1 MRALLG
7 ATLIDGSGAPPL
19 ADAAVLVEGERIAA
33 AGPRSAVPVP
43 AEAEIADLTGCTLL
57 PGLIDCHDHFAFGA
71 YSLMD
76 VWGLDAPASARH
88 LRTASILRRTL
99 ESGYTT
105 VRDAAWLDLG
115 FKQAIAAGDIVG
127 PRLVLAVNIITPTG
141 GIGDATSPAGHGRMH
156 PADPMLPDGV
166 ADGADA
172 ARAAVRRMVRAGA
185 DVIKCATTGGASSR
199 VGHGPLDPVFTL
211 EEMRALVEEAHA
223 HGRPVMCH
231 AIGGPGLRLAI
242 EAGVDSVDHGAYL
255 DDDPGLVEQMAAQ
268 GTFFVPTLTVYT
280 FHRDRGAPHVQARAR
295 EMQPHEQASI
305 RLALEAGVKIVAGTD
320 AGGYAHNINA
330 RELALLVEA
339 GLSPMQAIQ
348 AATGRA
354 AECLQL
360 ADEIG
365 TVETG
370 KRADLAAFRGDPLAD
385 ITILEREQPVL
396 VLQDGEVRVG

>member
-19 ADAAVLVEGERIAA
+19 TDAAVLVEGERIAA
-33 AGPRSAVPVP
+33 AGPRDAVPVP
-43 AEAEIADLTGCTLL
+43 AEAEIVDLAGSALL
-57 PGLIDCHDHFAFGA
+57 PGLIDCHDHFAFNA

-88 LRTASILRRTL
+88 LRTAAILRRTL

-127 PRLVLAVNIITPTG
+127 PRLVLAINIITPTG
-141 GIGDATSPAGHGRMH
+141 GIGDATSPAGHARMH

-166 ADGADA
+166 ADGVDA

-199 VGHGPLDPVFTL
+199 VGHGPLDPVFTP
-211 EEMRALVEEAHA
+211 EEMRALLDEAHA

-231 AIGGPGLRLAI
+231 AIGGPGLRLAV
-242 EAGVDSVDHGAYL
+242 EAGVNSLDHGAYL

-268 GTFFVPTLTVYT
+268 GTFYVPTLTIL
-280 FHRDRGAPHVQARAR
+280 HAASRPRRAARAGPR
-295 EMQPHEQASI
+295 PRDAAA
-305 RLALEAGVKIVAGTD
+305 RAGE
-320 AGGYAHNINA
+320 
-330 RELALLVEA
+330 RPA
-339 GLSPMQAIQ
+339 GLGG
-348 AATGRA
+348 GRQDRRRHGRRR
-354 AECLQL
+354 L
-360 ADEIG
+360 
-365 TVETG
+365 
-370 KRADLAAFRGDPLAD
+370 RAQHQRP
-385 ITILEREQPVL
+385 
-396 VLQDGEVRVG
+396 